1 MSKAENSFVSGIKI
15 VFTDRDFRTIFI
27 SLFII
32 GLSVGGFMP
41 YLTVWATNTLHA
53 TSFQAGFL
61 FVPMSIIGLIVSFYL
76 ASLSD
81 KWGKR
86 KPFIIWALLI
96 GTISRVPLAFTHSYA
111 IALILLA
118 IGGFNAFSFFFALLN
133 DFIVKKEESKSK
145 AGTITGTV
153 RMAFSQGYIFGPM
166 LGALII
172 DHGGYTLLF
181 LLSGLL
187 SLATLVWVLF
197 ALKEESSIPQTS
209 VHASSK
215 APAGIPSVLIAVFV
229 AALFIFAGDS
239 GRSMYLPLYVTDT
252 LKQSVS
258 IVGILFTVTSVFE
271 LVFMPLGGYFSDKI
285 GVKRF
290 FIIGI
295 ACQVLYFILMSL
307 HLPLSG
313 LIALQVFYAF
323 ILSATMGVGMVYAQ
337 SLAPRQIGLATTA
350 YMTAIQTSA
359 VVSSLAMGSLVN
371 VIPLPSTFYILAV
384 FAVVSGVMFLF
395 MKQKSAEE
403 MT

>member
-1 MSKAENSFVSGIKI
+1 MSKTENSFVSGIKI

-61 FVPMSIIGLIVSFYL
+61 FVPMSIIGLVVSFYL

-96 GTISRVPLAFTHSYA
+96 GTISRMPLAFTHSYT
-111 IALILLA
+111 IALVLLA

-133 DFIVKKEESKSK
+133 DFIVKKQESKSQ

-187 SLATLVWVLF
+187 SLATLGWVLF
-197 ALKEESSIPQTS
+197 ALKEDSMPQTS
-209 VHASSK
+209 VHGSSK

-239 GRSMYLPLYVTDT
+239 GRSMYLPLYITDT

-295 ACQVLYFILMSL
+295 ACQVLYFILTSL

-313 LIALQVFYAF
+313 LIVLQVFYAF

-337 SLAPRQIGLATTA
+337 SLSPRQIGLATTA

-359 VVSSLAMGSLVN
+359 VVSSLAMGSLVS

-384 FAVVSGVMFLF
+384 FSVISGVMFLF
-395 MKQKSAEE
+395 MKQKAAEE
-403 MT
+403 MS

>member
-1 MSKAENSFVSGIKI
+1 MSKTENSFVSGIKI

-96 GTISRVPLAFTHSYA
+96 GTISRVPLAFTHSYT

-133 DFIVKKEESKSK
+133 DFIVKKQESKSQ

-187 SLATLVWVLF
+187 SLATLGWVLF
-197 ALKEESSIPQTS
+197 ALKEDSMPQTS
-209 VHASSK
+209 AHASSK

-239 GRSMYLPLYVTDT
+239 GRSMYLPLYITDT

-290 FIIGI
+290 FVIGI
-295 ACQVLYFILMSL
+295 ACQVLYFVLTSL

-359 VVSSLAMGSLVN
+359 VVSSLAMGSLVS

-395 MKQKSAEE
+395 MKQKPAGE
-403 MT
+403 MS

>member
-1 MSKAENSFVSGIKI
+1 MSKTENSFVSGIKI
-15 VFTDRDFRTIFI
+15 VFTDRDFLTIFI

-96 GTISRVPLAFTHSYA
+96 GTISRVPLAFTHSYT

-133 DFIVKKEESKSK
+133 DFIVKKQESKSQ

-187 SLATLVWVLF
+187 SLATLGWVLF
-197 ALKEESSIPQTS
+197 ALKEDSMPQTS
-209 VHASSK
+209 AHASSK

-239 GRSMYLPLYVTDT
+239 GRSMYLPLYITNT

-295 ACQVLYFILMSL
+295 ACQVLYFILTSL

-313 LIALQVFYAF
+313 LIVLQVFYAF

-359 VVSSLAMGSLVN
+359 VVSSLAMGSLVS

-384 FAVVSGVMFLF
+384 FAVISGVMLLF
-395 MKQKSAEE
+395 MKKKSAEE
-403 MT
+403 MS

>member
-1 MSKAENSFVSGIKI
+1 MSKIENSFVSGIKI

-96 GTISRVPLAFTHSYA
+96 GTISRVPLAFTHSYT

-133 DFIVKKEESKSK
+133 DFIVKKQESKSQ

-187 SLATLVWVLF
+187 SLATLGWVLF
-197 ALKEESSIPQTS
+197 ALKEDSMPQTS
-209 VHASSK
+209 AHASSK
-215 APAGIPSVLIAVFV
+215 APAGIPSVLISVFV

-239 GRSMYLPLYVTDT
+239 GRSMYLPLYITDT

-295 ACQVLYFILMSL
+295 ACQVLYFILTSL

-313 LIALQVFYAF
+313 LIVLQVFYAF

-359 VVSSLAMGSLVN
+359 VVSSLAMGSLVS

-384 FAVVSGVMFLF
+384 FAVISGVMFLF
-395 MKQKSAEE
+395 MKQKSAEK
-403 MT
+403 MS

>member
-1 MSKAENSFVSGIKI
+1 MSKIENSFVSGIKI

-96 GTISRVPLAFTHSYA
+96 GTISRVPLAFTHSYT

-133 DFIVKKEESKSK
+133 DFIVKKQESKSQ

-187 SLATLVWVLF
+187 SLATLGWVLF
-197 ALKEESSIPQTS
+197 ALKEDSMPQTS
-209 VHASSK
+209 AHASSK

-239 GRSMYLPLYVTDT
+239 GRSMYLPLYITDT

-295 ACQVLYFILMSL
+295 ACQVLYFILTSL

-313 LIALQVFYAF
+313 LIVLQVFYAF

-359 VVSSLAMGSLVN
+359 VVSSLAMGSLVS

-384 FAVVSGVMFLF
+384 FAVISGVMFLF
-395 MKQKSAEE
+395 MKQKSVEK
-403 MT
+403 MS

>member
-1 MSKAENSFVSGIKI
+1 MSKTENSFVSGIKI

-96 GTISRVPLAFTHSYA
+96 GTISRVPLAFTHSYT

-133 DFIVKKEESKSK
+133 DFIVKKQESKSQ

-187 SLATLVWVLF
+187 SLATLGWVLF
-197 ALKEESSIPQTS
+197 ALKEDSMPQTS
-209 VHASSK
+209 AHASSK

-239 GRSMYLPLYVTDT
+239 GRSMYLPLYITDT

-290 FIIGI
+290 FVIGI
-295 ACQVLYFILMSL
+295 ACQVLYFVLTSL

-359 VVSSLAMGSLVN
+359 VVSSLAMGSLVS

-395 MKQKSAEE
+395 MKQKPA
-403 MT
+403 

>member
-61 FVPMSIIGLIVSFYL
+61 FVPMSILGLIVSFYL

-96 GTISRVPLAFTHSYA
+96 GTISRVPLAFTHSYT

-133 DFIVKKEESKSK
+133 DFIIKKEESKLQ

-197 ALKEESSIPQTS
+197 ALKEDSMPQPS
-209 VHASSK
+209 ARASSK

-239 GRSMYLPLYVTDT
+239 GRSMYLPLYITDT

-271 LVFMPLGGYFSDKI
+271 LIFMPLGGYFSDKI

-290 FIIGI
+290 FVIGI
-295 ACQVLYFILMSL
+295 ACQVLYFVLTSL

-359 VVSSLAMGSLVN
+359 VVSSLAMGSLVS

-384 FAVVSGVMFLF
+384 FAVISGVMFLL

-403 MT
+403 VS

>member
-215 APAGIPSVLIAVFV
+215 APARIPSVLIAVFV

-295 ACQVLYFILMSL
+295 ACQVLYFILTSL

>member
-1 MSKAENSFVSGIKI
+1 MSKTENSFVSGIKI
-15 VFTDRDFRTIFI
+15 VFIDRDFRTIFI

-96 GTISRVPLAFTHSYA
+96 GTISRVPLAFTHSYT
-111 IALILLA
+111 IALISLA

-133 DFIVKKEESKSK
+133 DFIVKKQESKSQ

-187 SLATLVWVLF
+187 SLATLGWVLF
-197 ALKEESSIPQTS
+197 ALKEDSMPQTS
-209 VHASSK
+209 AHASSK

-290 FIIGI
+290 FVIGI
-295 ACQVLYFILMSL
+295 ACQVLYFILTSL

-313 LIALQVFYAF
+313 LIVLQVFYAF

-359 VVSSLAMGSLVN
+359 VVSSLAMGSLVS

-384 FAVVSGVMFLF
+384 FAVISGVMFLF

-403 MT
+403 MS

>member
-1 MSKAENSFVSGIKI
+1 MSKTENSFVSGIKI

-96 GTISRVPLAFTHSYA
+96 GTISRVPLAFTHSYT

-133 DFIVKKEESKSK
+133 DFIVKKQESKSQ

-187 SLATLVWVLF
+187 SLATLGWVLF
-197 ALKEESSIPQTS
+197 ALKEDSMPQTS
-209 VHASSK
+209 AHASSK

-239 GRSMYLPLYVTDT
+239 GRSMYLPLYITDK

-290 FIIGI
+290 FVIGI
-295 ACQVLYFILMSL
+295 ACQVLYFVLTSL

-359 VVSSLAMGSLVN
+359 VVSSLAMGSLVS

-395 MKQKSAEE
+395 MKQKPAEE
-403 MT
+403 MS

>member
-1 MSKAENSFVSGIKI
+1 
-15 VFTDRDFRTIFI
+15 
-27 SLFII
+27 
-32 GLSVGGFMP
+32 
-41 YLTVWATNTLHA
+41 
-53 TSFQAGFL
+53 
-61 FVPMSIIGLIVSFYL
+61 
-76 ASLSD
+76 
-81 KWGKR
+81 
-86 KPFIIWALLI
+86 
-96 GTISRVPLAFTHSYA
+96 
-111 IALILLA
+111 
-118 IGGFNAFSFFFALLN
+118 
-133 DFIVKKEESKSK
+133 
-145 AGTITGTV
+145 
-153 RMAFSQGYIFGPM
+153 M

-187 SLATLVWVLF
+187 SLATLGWVL
-197 ALKEESSIPQTS
+197 
-209 VHASSK
+209 
-215 APAGIPSVLIAVFV
+215 
-229 AALFIFAGDS
+229 FAGDS
-239 GRSMYLPLYVTDT
+239 GRSMYLPLYITNT

-295 ACQVLYFILMSL
+295 ACQVLYFILTSL

-313 LIALQVFYAF
+313 LIVLQVFYAF

-359 VVSSLAMGSLVN
+359 VVSSLAMGSLVS

-384 FAVVSGVMFLF
+384 FAVISGVMFLF

-403 MT
+403 MS

>member
-41 YLTVWATNTLHA
+41 YLTVWATSTLHA

-96 GTISRVPLAFTHSYA
+96 GTISKVPLAFTHSYT

-133 DFIVKKEESKSK
+133 DFIVKKEESKSQ

-172 DHGGYTLLF
+172 DHGGYALLF

-197 ALKEESSIPQTS
+197 ALKEDSMPQTS
-209 VHASSK
+209 AHASSK

-239 GRSMYLPLYVTDT
+239 GRSMYLPLYITDT

-295 ACQVLYFILMSL
+295 ACQVFYFILTSL

-359 VVSSLAMGSLVN
+359 VVSSLAMGSLVSA
-371 VIPLPSTFYILAV
+371 IPLPSTFYILAV

-403 MT
+403 MN

>member
-61 FVPMSIIGLIVSFYL
+61 FVPMSIIGLVVSLYL

-86 KPFIIWALLI
+86 KPFIIWALLV
-96 GTISRVPLAFTHSYA
+96 GTISRVPLAFTHSYT

-133 DFIVKKEESKSK
+133 DFIVKKEDSKSQ

-197 ALKEESSIPQTS
+197 ALKEDSMPQTS
-209 VHASSK
+209 AHASSK

-239 GRSMYLPLYVTDT
+239 GRSMYLPLYITDT

-258 IVGILFTVTSVFE
+258 TVGILFTVTSIFE
-271 LVFMPLGGYFSDKI
+271 LVFMPLGGYFSDKV
-285 GVKRF
+285 GVKQF

-295 ACQVLYFILMSL
+295 ACQVLYFVLTSL

-359 VVSSLAMGSLVN
+359 VVSSLAMGSLVS

-384 FAVVSGVMFLF
+384 FAVISGVMFLL

-403 MT
+403 MS

>member
-1 MSKAENSFVSGIKI
+1 MSKAENSFVSGIKL

-96 GTISRVPLAFTHSYA
+96 GTISRVPLAFTHSYT

-133 DFIVKKEESKSK
+133 DFIVKKQESKSQ

-209 VHASSK
+209 AHASSK
-215 APAGIPSVLIAVFV
+215 APARIPSVLIAVFV

-290 FIIGI
+290 FVIGI
-295 ACQVLYFILMSL
+295 ACQVLYFILTSL

-384 FAVVSGVMFLF
+384 FAVISGVMFLF

>member
-1 MSKAENSFVSGIKI
+1 MSKTENSFVSGIKI

-96 GTISRVPLAFTHSYA
+96 GTISRVPLAFTHSYT

-133 DFIVKKEESKSK
+133 DFIVKKQESKSQ

-187 SLATLVWVLF
+187 SLATLGWVLF
-197 ALKEESSIPQTS
+197 ALKEDSMPQTS
-209 VHASSK
+209 AHASSK

-239 GRSMYLPLYVTDT
+239 GRSMYLPLYITDT

-290 FIIGI
+290 FVIGI
-295 ACQVLYFILMSL
+295 ACQVLYFVLTSL

-359 VVSSLAMGSLVN
+359 VVSSLAMGSLVS

-395 MKQKSAEE
+395 MKQKPAEE
-403 MT
+403 MS

>member
-295 ACQVLYFILMSL
+295 ACQVLYFILTSL

>member
-1 MSKAENSFVSGIKI
+1 MSKTENSFVSGIKI

-96 GTISRVPLAFTHSYA
+96 GTISRVPLAFTHSYT

-133 DFIVKKEESKSK
+133 DFIVKKQESKSQ

-187 SLATLVWVLF
+187 SLATLGWVLF
-197 ALKEESSIPQTS
+197 ALKEDSMPQTS
-209 VHASSK
+209 AHASSK
-215 APAGIPSVLIAVFV
+215 APAGIPFVLIAVFV

-239 GRSMYLPLYVTDT
+239 GRSMYLPLYITDT

-290 FIIGI
+290 FVIGI
-295 ACQVLYFILMSL
+295 ACQVLYFVLTSL

-359 VVSSLAMGSLVN
+359 VVSSLAMGSLVS

-395 MKQKSAEE
+395 MKQKPAEE
-403 MT
+403 MS

>member
-1 MSKAENSFVSGIKI
+1 MSKTENSFVSGIKI
-15 VFTDRDFRTIFI
+15 VFTDRDFLTIFI

-96 GTISRVPLAFTHSYA
+96 GTISRVPLAFTHSYT

-133 DFIVKKEESKSK
+133 DFIVKKQESKSQ

-187 SLATLVWVLF
+187 SLATLGWVLF
-197 ALKEESSIPQTS
+197 ALKEDSMPQTS
-209 VHASSK
+209 AHASSK

-239 GRSMYLPLYVTDT
+239 GRSMYLPLYITDT

-258 IVGILFTVTSVFE
+258 IVGVLFTVTSVFE

-295 ACQVLYFILMSL
+295 ACQVLYFILTSL

-313 LIALQVFYAF
+313 LIVLQVFYAF

-359 VVSSLAMGSLVN
+359 VVSSLAMGALVS

-384 FAVVSGVMFLF
+384 FAVISGVMFLF
-395 MKQKSAEE
+395 FYNHDERRCF
-403 MT
+403 

>member
-1 MSKAENSFVSGIKI
+1 MSKTENSFVSGIKI
-15 VFTDRDFRTIFI
+15 VFTDRDFLTIFI

-96 GTISRVPLAFTHSYA
+96 GTISRVPLAFTHSYT

-133 DFIVKKEESKSK
+133 DFIVKKQESKSQ

-187 SLATLVWVLF
+187 SLATLGWVLF
-197 ALKEESSIPQTS
+197 ALKEDSMPQTS
-209 VHASSK
+209 AHASSK

-239 GRSMYLPLYVTDT
+239 GRSMYLPLYITNT

-295 ACQVLYFILMSL
+295 ACQVLYFILTSL

-313 LIALQVFYAF
+313 LIVLQVFYAF

-359 VVSSLAMGSLVN
+359 VVSSLAMGSLVS

-384 FAVVSGVMFLF
+384 FAVISGVMFLF

-403 MT
+403 MS

>member
-1 MSKAENSFVSGIKI
+1 MSKTENSFVSGIKI
-15 VFTDRDFRTIFI
+15 VFTDRDFLTIFI

-96 GTISRVPLAFTHSYA
+96 GTISRVPLAFTHSYT

-133 DFIVKKEESKSK
+133 DFIVKKQESKSQ

-187 SLATLVWVLF
+187 SLATLGWVLF
-197 ALKEESSIPQTS
+197 ALKEDSMPQTS
-209 VHASSK
+209 AHASSK

-229 AALFIFAGDS
+229 AALFIFARDS
-239 GRSMYLPLYVTDT
+239 GRSMYLPLYITDT

-295 ACQVLYFILMSL
+295 ACQVLYFILTSL

-313 LIALQVFYAF
+313 LIVLQVFYAF

-337 SLAPRQIGLATTA
+337 SLAPRQIGLATTP

-359 VVSSLAMGSLVN
+359 VVSSLAMGSLVS

-395 MKQKSAEE
+395 MKQKPAEE
-403 MT
+403 MS